1 MLSRDEQALDMARVI
16 CREEGT
22 RKCVDGKC
30 SRLLHCP
37 ARISI
42 FEALIDAGYGDVAE
56 YKAEIER
63 LNEELKKPQEQFVQD
78 EKDHEEGG
86 LRNAGESHR
95 RGPCRVRGCVAAGKP
110 EHRCASVRNEA

>member
-1 MLSRDEQALDMARVI
+1 MKSRDEQALDMARVI
-16 CREEGT
+16 CPEAGT
-22 RKCVDGKC
+22 RKYVEGKC
-30 SRLLHCP
+30 SKFLFLHCP

-78 EKDHEEGG
+78 EKDHEEENPDCKEGQS
-86 LRNAGESHR
+86 LNKKEKTTKK
-95 RGPCRVRGCVAAGKP
+95 GPAAKK
-110 EHRCASVRNEA
+110 SVKKDAAE

>member
-1 MLSRDEQALDMARVI
+1 MKSRDEQALDMARVI
-16 CREEGT
+16 CPEAGT

-30 SRLLHCP
+30 LKLSFLHCP

-78 EKDHEEGG
+78 EKDHEEEIEDRI
-86 LRNAGESHR
+86 LDEKIKLLN
-95 RGPCRVRGCVAAGKP
+95 
-110 EHRCASVRNEA
+110 